1 MNFCKTSARRTSIAA
16 ILLLMTSPVLGE
28 ALESESSNDFQQALK
43 SKGWDVKQSQ
53 DGTLTLRPPQQVN
66 VGDET
71 DVGTEMVSSET
82 SRLPVEALQKR
93 LEAAGWIVSRDTDG
107 SLVFHRPEK
116 IKQNSKQASS
126 EELPA
131 GLDSLLSNPHWRVK
145 KSADGSLLLY
155 PQEPE
160 VDKKFDSAQIT
171 QGVSVIAKLKL
182 PVDEW
187 SEANSIARAWLES
200 TGDSSLAIGKIRKIL
215 RVYLVSIVQ
224 NEAPFALQHQIAI
237 RQSDGNVIVLN

>member
-1 MNFCKTSARRTSIAA
+1 MNFCKSSVRRISIAA
-16 ILLLMTSPVLGE
+16 ILLLMTTPVLGE
-28 ALESESSNDFQQALK
+28 ALESESSNDFKQALK

-53 DGTLTLRPPQQVN
+53 DGTLTLIPPQQAN
-66 VGDET
+66 DGDET
-71 DVGTEMVSSET
+71 DVGAEKVTPET

-107 SLVFHRPEK
+107 SLVFHRPDNIEQK
-116 IKQNSKQASS
+116 SKQASS

-131 GLDSLLSNPHWRVK
+131 GLDSLLDNPHWRVE
-145 KSADGSLLLY
+145 KSPDGSLLLY

-160 VDKKFDSAQIT
+160 VDKQFDSAQIT

-187 SEANSIARAWLES
+187 AEADSIARAWLES
-200 TGDSSLAIGKIRKIL
+200 TGDKSLAIGKIRKIL
-215 RVYLVSIVQ
+215 RVYLVSVVQ
-224 NEAPFALQHQIAI
+224 NEAPFVLQHQIAI
-237 RQSDGNVIVLN
+237 RQSDGHVIVLN